1 MYRSA
6 LATDSIWEA
15 SDPDSISR
23 AIGKLIIRLPG
34 QQTGPFASGSAF
46 VTGPNTIMTCAHNL
60 FDSNERVW
68 SRGLEFYPGYDFYS
82 SERRP
87 ACRVVSGTIPR
98 AYLDNPLTNHDIA
111 TCRVDV
117 NIGDL
122 IGTELPIQPLM
133 NIDFFDT
140 HHVDII
146 GYPAGSGFDFGKQ
159 LWRSRGHYLFGVSGG
174 GGDDFA
180 PTIATNFG
188 GGASGCPW
196 VYRDPISGRHVAV
209 GITSG
214 HAKLKHDLAEPNLLS
229 LTSALLTD
237 RNLDRL
243 NEEFVEHQF
252 EA

>member
-1 MYRSA
+1 
-6 LATDSIWEA
+6 
-15 SDPDSISR
+15 
-23 AIGKLIIRLPG
+23 
-34 QQTGPFASGSAF
+34 
-46 VTGPNTIMTCAHNL
+46 
-60 FDSNERVW
+60 
-68 SRGLEFYPGYDFYS
+68 
-82 SERRP
+82 
-87 ACRVVSGTIPR
+87 
-98 AYLDNPLTNHDIA
+98 
-111 TCRVDV
+111 
-117 NIGDL
+117 
-122 IGTELPIQPLM
+122 
-133 NIDFFDT
+133 
-140 HHVDII
+140 
-146 GYPAGSGFDFGKQ
+146 